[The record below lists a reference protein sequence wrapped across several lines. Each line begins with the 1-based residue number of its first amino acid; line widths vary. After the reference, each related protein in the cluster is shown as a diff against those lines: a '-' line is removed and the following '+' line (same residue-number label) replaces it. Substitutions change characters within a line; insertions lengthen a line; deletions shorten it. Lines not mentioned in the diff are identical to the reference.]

1 MECNGGI
8 PWNTTHFW
16 TGPVFFVLSSIV
28 EIGKTTH
35 LLRLCRDGG
44 CADVN

>member
-8 PWNTTHFW
+8 PWNTAFLDR
-16 TGPVFFVLSSIV
+16 PVFFVLSSIV

-35 LLRLCRDGG
+35 KSGFVSGG